1 MKKHIIIAAIS
12 LLLTYTATA
21 QGQYEV
27 STDKQNGSKVLKGII
42 ARQVLESDTA
52 FKWYASTY
60 KAYTPNAD
68 GLSALKQYKDSLHI
82 IAFMGTW
89 CEDSHFIIPRFYA
102 LMDAAAFP
110 AERISLLGADRDKK
124 TLGNLA
130 ESLNVKNV
138 PTLIVM
144 WNGKEIGRVIEYGKY
159 GMFDK
164 ELSDII
170 NAAVKR

>member
-1 MKKHIIIAAIS
+1 MKKHLLIAIIS
-12 LLLTYTATA
+12 CLLGYAATA
-21 QGQYEV
+21 QGQYEI

-42 ARQVLESDTA
+42 ARQALESDTA
-52 FKWYASTY
+52 FKWYASAY
-60 KAYTPNAD
+60 KAYSPNAE
-68 GLSALKQYKDSLHI
+68 GLSALKQYRDSLHI

-89 CEDSHFIIPRFYA
+89 CEDSHFVIPRFFA
-102 LMDAAAFP
+102 LLDAAAFP
-110 AERISLLGADRDKK
+110 AERTTLLGADRDKK

-130 ESLNVKNV
+130 ESMNVKNV

-164 ELSDII
+164 ELGEII
-170 NAAVKR
+170 TAAAKR